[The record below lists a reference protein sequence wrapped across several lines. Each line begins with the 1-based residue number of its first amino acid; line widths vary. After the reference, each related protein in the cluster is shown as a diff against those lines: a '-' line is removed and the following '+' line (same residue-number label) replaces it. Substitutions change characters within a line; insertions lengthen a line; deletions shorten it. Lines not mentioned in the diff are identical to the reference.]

1 MKCGISQRFVHLIFA
16 VFVVGVLTVCY
27 SAEAQSRSE
36 ATDSRRTSSATHLSV
51 ELEGTGAL
59 VPISP
64 FTACGNGI
72 CLGML
77 TAALTGVPSAASLS
91 LEVSINDTPIPDST
105 NGVQCYVTN
114 GGGTLG
120 SFAVDFEG
128 KFCLVDFFQYTL
140 SGTLNRSVPFDKI
153 CQTAP
158 AMVMAAELTVFGAN
172 SPSGPVPPPGFNPI
186 PAGASGAIANIVGSV
201 GQIPDPCPSP

>member
-1 MKCGISQRFVHLIFA
+1 MKCGICQRYVHLIFA
-16 VFVVGVLTVCY
+16 AFVVGVLSVFY
-27 SAEAQSRSE
+27 SADAQSRSE
-36 ATDSRRTSSATHLSV
+36 ATNSRRTSSATHLSV

-59 VPISP
+59 VPISA
-64 FTACGNGI
+64 ACDANGI

-91 LEVSINDTPIPDST
+91 LEVSINDTPIPGST
-105 NGVQCYVTN
+105 NGVQCYITD

-128 KFCLVDFFQYTL
+128 KFCLVDFFQYSL
-140 SGTLNRSVPFDKI
+140 SGTLNRSIPFGNI

-172 SPSGPVPPPGFNPI
+172 SPSGAIPPGFNPI
-186 PAGASGAIANIVGSV
+186 PGGASGAVANIVGSV

>member
-1 MKCGISQRFVHLIFA
+1 MKCGISQRHVHLIFA
-16 VFVVGVLTVCY
+16 AFVVGVLSVFY
-27 SAEAQSRSE
+27 SANAHSRSE
-36 ATDSRRTSSATHLSV
+36 ATNSRRTSSATHLSV

-59 VPISP
+59 VPISA
-64 FTACGNGI
+64 ACDANGT

-77 TAALTGVPSAASLS
+77 TAALTGVPSAESLS
-91 LEVSINDTPIPDST
+91 LEVSLDDTPIPNSPNGSPPCYIT
-105 NGVQCYVTN
+105 NGS
-114 GGGTLG
+114 GTLG
-120 SFAVDFEG
+120 SFAVNFEG
-128 KFCLVDFFQYTL
+128 KFCLVDFFEYTL
-140 SGTLNRSVPFDKI
+140 SGTLSRGIPSTKI